1 VLRPG
6 GVMLSTFPFLYFSQD
21 SQIKARLV
29 EGEVEHLLA
38 DPEFHVSSLDQ
49 ECAPVFQLPGWDI
62 IEMAK
67 DCGFAD
73 ARFIF
78 YYTKIGG
85 IFGED
90 IAGYW
95 FFVAQR

>member
-1 VLRPG
+1 
-6 GVMLSTFPFLYFSQD
+6 MLSTFPFLYFSQD

-29 EGEVEHLLA
+29 EGQIEHLVE
-38 DPEFHVSSLDQ
+38 DPEIHVSPLGT
-49 ECAPVFQLPGWDI
+49 EGALVFQLPGWDM

-67 DCGFAD
+67 DCGYAD